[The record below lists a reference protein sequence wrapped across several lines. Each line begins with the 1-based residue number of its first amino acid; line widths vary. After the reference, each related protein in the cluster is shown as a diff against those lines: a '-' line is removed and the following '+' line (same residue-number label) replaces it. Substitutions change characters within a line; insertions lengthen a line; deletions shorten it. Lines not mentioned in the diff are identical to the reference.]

1 MVKVSLEVREGTDSF
16 EVTAHADSISQA
28 VGATKRLFPGGEV
41 RVVFPID
48 GDEFF
53 GGDGTAGGA
62 TEHGDRPV
70 LLPARAR

>member
-1 MVKVSLEVREGTDSF
+1 MVKASLEVREGADSF

-28 VGATKRLFPGGEV
+28 VGATEQRFPGGEV

-53 GGDGTAGGA
+53 GGDGT
-62 TEHGDRPV
+62 TNHGDRPV
-70 LLPARAR
+70 LLSDRAH

>member
-1 MVKVSLEVREGTDSF
+1 MVRISLEVSEGADRF

-28 VGATKRLFPGGEV
+28 VGATERRFPDCEV

-48 GDEFF
+48 GDRFF
-53 GGDGTAGGA
+53 GGDETAGGA

-70 LLPARAR
+70 LLPDRAS